1 MKNST
6 KILLSV
12 VSIAFLSGCNIQQQA
27 QNAINNVSTQTTIDA
42 SLPQIEKSSIKLIPD
57 ISEIAL
63 EWGRTTDKS
72 VTGYYV
78 YRSESGG
85 QFAKIDKIDSRY
97 ASHYV
102 DKDLKPDTLY
112 AYKISTFTTNAKE
125 SNPSLSESTK
135 TLAGLEQISLFKAIS
150 NLPRQVKLLWR
161 PYPNE
166 RIAKYEI
173 ERKDLGSSNWSKIAT
188 VQGKL
193 QSEYIDNRLGDGVTY
208 LYRIKA
214 VTFDGIASTP
224 TPEEKA
230 TTKPLPFAPTNIQAT
245 TNLPK
250 KIKLTWSPST
260 TKDVVEYKI
269 YRGYTNWAVFTQIN
283 DKIPANAVAY
293 EDLIDDDG
301 ANRFYKISAI
311 DADDLESKIAETST
325 MGTTLPKPAKPK
337 ITLAQIAENKV
348 ILNWEPADNR
358 AKEYK
363 IYKTIKEAW
372 YKFVKNEFPKVKS
385 DSSAQ
390 IQRLEDKDILRG
402 VEYKYTVV
410 AIDENGLESPESDEA
425 VLILPETINNQP
437 K

>member
-27 QNAINNVSTQTTIDA
+27 QNAINSVSPQTTIDA
-42 SLPQIEKSSIKLIPD
+42 SLPQIEKSTIKLIPD
-57 ISEIAL
+57 ITEVAL
-63 EWGRTTDKS
+63 EWGRSTDKS
-72 VTGYYV
+72 VVGYYV
-78 YRSESGG
+78 YRSEAGSA
-85 QFAKIDKIDSRY
+85 FTKIDKVDSRY

-102 DKDLKPDTLY
+102 DKALKPDT
-112 AYKISTFTTNAKE
+112 AYTYRISTFTANLKE
-125 SNPSLSESTK
+125 SNPTPSENTK
-135 TLAGLEQISLFKAIS
+135 TLVGLEQISLFKAIS

-166 RIAKYEI
+166 RISKYEI
-173 ERKDLGSSNWSKIAT
+173 ERRDLSSSWSKIAT

-193 QSEYIDNRLGDGVTY
+193 QSEYIDNNLGDGVTY
-208 LYRIKA
+208 LYRVRA
-214 VTFDGIASTP
+214 VTFDGISSVP
-224 TPEEKA
+224 TAEEKA
-230 TTKPLPFAPTNIQAT
+230 TTKPLPFAPTNVQAT

-250 KIKLTWSPST
+250 KIKITWNPSS

-269 YRGYTNWAVFTQIN
+269 YRGFTNWPVITPIN
-283 DKIPANAVAY
+283 DKIPASAIAY

-325 MGTTLPKPAKPK
+325 MGTTLSKPTKPK

-348 ILNWEPADNR
+348 ILNWEPSDNR

-372 YKFVKNEFPKVKS
+372 YKFVKNEFPKIKA
-385 DSSAQ
+385 DSNSQ
-390 IQRLEDKDILRG
+390 IQRLEDKDVLRG
-402 VEYKYTVV
+402 FEYKYTVV

-425 VLILPETINNQP
+425 VLILPETQNNQP